1 MVVGASIAGLR
12 ATEMLRRRGFAGS
25 LTLIGA
31 ESHLPY
37 DRPPLSKE
45 FLAGDWDDARIT
57 LATREHLAEIATETM
72 LGERAVRLD
81 LSARS
86 VALASGRE
94 IGFDG
99 LVVATGALPRHLP
112 SLEGKDGVVTI
123 RSVEDAVD
131 LHRRLTEPAV
141 RLVIVGGGFLGMEVA
156 ATARRLGAEVTVIEP
171 LPVPLSRVLGEKI
184 GTEIAGMH
192 RDHGVEVRT
201 STGVEAVVGGARV
214 EAVVLSD
221 GSEVPADAVLVAIGV
236 VPETTWLEGSGLR
249 LDDGVV
255 CEASL
260 VCGPRVV
267 AAGDLARFPHPLA
280 KKPVRFEH
288 RTSAAEQGAH
298 AALSLLAGE
307 AADPFLT
314 IPYFWSDQFGVKIQ
328 SIGIPEPTDDIVV
341 VAGSL
346 NDRRFVACC
355 GREGSLSAVIG
366 FSMPRDLMR
375 FHPMLARRASFEEA
389 LAGA

>member
-1 MVVGASIAGLR
+1 
-12 ATEMLRRRGFAGS
+12 
-25 LTLIGA
+25 
-31 ESHLPY
+31 
-37 DRPPLSKE
+37 
-45 FLAGDWDDARIT
+45 
-57 LATREHLAEIATETM
+57 
-72 LGERAVRLD
+72 
-81 LSARS
+81 
-86 VALASGRE
+86 
-94 IGFDG
+94 
-99 LVVATGALPRHLP
+99 
-112 SLEGKDGVVTI
+112 
-123 RSVEDAVD
+123 
-131 LHRRLTEPAV
+131 
-141 RLVIVGGGFLGMEVA
+141 
-156 ATARRLGAEVTVIEP
+156 
-171 LPVPLSRVLGEKI
+171 VPLSRVLGEKI
-184 GTEIAGMH
+184 GTEIAAMH

-307 AADPFLT
+307 AADPFVT
-314 IPYFWSDQFGVKIQ
+314 VPYFWSDQFGIKIQ
-328 SIGIPEPTDDIVV
+328 SIGIPEPTDDVVV

-346 NDRRFVACC
+346 NERRFVACC

-375 FHPMLARRASFEEA
+375 FHPLLARRASFDEA